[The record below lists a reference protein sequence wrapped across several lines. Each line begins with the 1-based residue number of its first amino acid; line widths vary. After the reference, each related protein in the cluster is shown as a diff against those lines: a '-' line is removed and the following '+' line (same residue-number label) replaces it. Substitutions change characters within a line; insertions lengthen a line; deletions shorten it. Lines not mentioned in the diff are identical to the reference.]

1 MCLPFHH
8 DARPKAEMGFEPIP
22 IVLQTT
28 AIAIYATQQSLVRES
43 NPRLRIKSPLPYHY
57 ANQGVP

>member
-28 AIAIYATQQSLVRES
+28 AIAIYATQQ
-43 NPRLRIKSPLPYHY
+43 I
-57 ANQGVP
+57 GVPGAGIEPASTD